1 MPRYLIAINPHD
13 NYDPFVEI
21 EATKRQM
28 QWPSC
33 ERFASSASPQ
43 RTERHGSSEV
53 MLRSGVYGTPLR
65 QP

>member
-21 EATKRQM
+21 KATKREM

-33 ERFASSASPQ
+33 ERFASSAS
-43 RTERHGSSEV
+43 RKG
-53 MLRSGVYGTPLR
+53 LSGTAAAK
-65 QP
+65 